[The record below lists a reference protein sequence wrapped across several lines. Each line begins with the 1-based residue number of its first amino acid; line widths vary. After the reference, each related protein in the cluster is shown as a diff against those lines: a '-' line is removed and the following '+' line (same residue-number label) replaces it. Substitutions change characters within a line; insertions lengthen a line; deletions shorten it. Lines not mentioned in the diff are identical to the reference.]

1 MVAHH
6 FEEPV
11 QRQTWTPAY
20 RTLTVVALLATF
32 LVAVRFIVGLGPMT
46 NMTDVFPWGTW
57 KVFNVIVLTALGSGG
72 YALAFVTYVL
82 NHGRYHPMVRHALL
96 TSAVGYTI
104 GIISLTADIGRP
116 WNIWRVFV
124 NFNEWN
130 LDSVLLEVAV
140 CVTAYVAVVW
150 IELSPAFLE
159 KWREQG
165 KGKLARFAERT
176 LPPLQAAMPWIIGLG
191 ILLPTMHQSSLGSL
205 YLLAGHKMHPLWY
218 TPLIPAL
225 FLVSCWIL
233 GYAMVIAT
241 YILFSRRYGRPNY
254 DATLTRL
261 SHFMAFVIVGF
272 GILRV
277 GDLIWRDQF
286 MRLGDGSWQSWLV
299 ILELTLVFVPGV
311 AMIVDR
317 RRRERASC
325 MFRMS
330 TLILLGGGL
339 YRMDAAWL
347 AFDGGVGAVYFPSV
361 MELIMTVG
369 LIAIQGMIYLAVVK
383 HFPVLTSKEVYAPK
397 RGGDPMPDRAMVA
410 G

>member
-1 MVAHH
+1 MAAQHA
-6 FEEPV
+6 EERV
-11 QRQTWTPAY
+11 HRRVWTPAY
-20 RTLTVVALLATF
+20 QILTLVALLATL
-32 LVAVRFIVGLGPMT
+32 LVAIRFVVGLGPMT

-72 YALAFVTYVL
+72 YALAFVVYVL
-82 NHGRYHPMVRHALL
+82 NHGHYHPIVRHALL

-124 NFNEWN
+124 LWGDWN

-140 CVTAYVAVVW
+140 CVTAYVGVVW
-150 IELSPAFLE
+150 IELSPTFLE
-159 KWREQG
+159 RWRESNRPR
-165 KGKLARFAERT
+165 LAAFAERS
-176 LPPLQAAMPWIIGLG
+176 LAILKKAMPWLIGLG

-205 YLLAGHKMHPLWY
+205 YLLAGHKVHPLWY

-241 YILFSRRYGRPNY
+241 YILFSRRYGRPAY
-254 DATLTRL
+254 DETLSRL
-261 SHFMAFVIVGF
+261 SHFMAYVILFF
-272 GILRV
+272 GTLRI
-277 GDLIWRDQF
+277 GDLIWRDQIG
-286 MRLGDGSWQSWLV
+286 RLTDGSWQSWLV
-299 ILELTLVFVPGV
+299 ILELVFVFVPGL

-317 RRRERASC
+317 RRRELPGC

-330 TLILLGGGL
+330 CFILLGGAM
-339 YRMDAAWL
+339 YRMNSAWL
-347 AFDGGVGAVYFPSV
+347 AYDGGVGAVYFPSV

-369 LIAIQGMIYLAVVK
+369 LIAIQGTIYLLVVK
-383 HFPVLTSKEVYAPK
+383 NFPVLAAPHT
-397 RGGDPMPDRAMVA
+397 RWSH
-410 G
+410 

>member
-1 MVAHH
+1 MSAHQP
-6 FEEPV
+6 EEQV
-11 QRQTWTPAY
+11 HRSVWTPAY
-20 RTLTVVALLATF
+20 QALIVVALIAT
-32 LVAVRFIVGLGPMT
+32 LMVAVRFFVGLGPMT

-82 NHGRYHPMVRHALL
+82 NHYRYHPIVRHALL

-124 NFNEWN
+124 YWGEWN
-130 LDSVLLEVAV
+130 LDSVLLEVSL

-159 KWREQG
+159 RWRKSG
-165 KGKLARFAERT
+165 RKRLAAFSEKA
-176 LPPLQAAMPWIIGLG
+176 LKVLHVIMPWIIAMG

-205 YLLAGHKMHPLWY
+205 YLLAGHKVHPLWY

-225 FLVSCWIL
+225 FLVSCWIM

-261 SHFMAFVIVGF
+261 AHFMAYVILFF
-272 GILRV
+272 GALRV

-286 MRLGDGSWQSWLV
+286 LRLFDGSWQSWLV
-299 ILELTLVFVPGV
+299 ILELVFVFVPGV
-311 AMIVDR
+311 AMIVDKS
-317 RRRERASC
+317 RRERPSC
-325 MFRMS
+325 MFRMACF
-330 TLILLGGGL
+330 ILLGGAM
-339 YRMDAAWL
+339 YRMDAGWL
-347 AFDGGVGAVYFPSV
+347 AFDGGIGAVYFPSV
-361 MELIMTVG
+361 IELIATVG
-369 LIAIQGMIYLAVVK
+369 LIAIQGTIYLLVIK
-383 HFPVLTSKEVYAPK
+383 NFPILTEPEPH
-397 RGGDPMPDRAMVA
+397 GTP
-410 G
+410 